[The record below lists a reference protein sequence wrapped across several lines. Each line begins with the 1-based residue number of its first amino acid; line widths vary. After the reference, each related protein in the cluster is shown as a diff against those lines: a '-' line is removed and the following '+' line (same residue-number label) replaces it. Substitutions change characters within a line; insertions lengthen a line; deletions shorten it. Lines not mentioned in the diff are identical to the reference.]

1 MLVQAVF
8 FLMLGKLE
16 LLEFHW
22 LGITEVGHFTTAMWI
37 KLFHTKLSGF
47 WGFSQKLAVSAI
59 SNSQTAQQLFIRAA
73 VLQGRWE
80 YQSHSI
86 HTQKKPTIKPQTKL
100 KSWQQ
105 HSTELIWHQLFPR
118 NVSSKQQDNV
128 LRFWQSADQIEESR
142 NTTGMCNLTWLDKAL

>member
-1 MLVQAVF
+1 MQTGEETRQVGEMEIKKKKKEKSAVLVQAVF

-22 LGITEVGHFTTAMWI
+22 LGITEVGHFTKAMWI

-47 WGFSQKLAVSAI
+47 WGFSQKLAVSTI
-59 SNSQTAQQLFIRAA
+59 SNSQTAQQLFIRAV

-86 HTQKKPTIKPQTKL
+86 HTQKN
-100 KSWQQ
+100 QQ
-105 HSTELIWHQLFPR
+105 
-118 NVSSKQQDNV
+118 
-128 LRFWQSADQIEESR
+128 
-142 NTTGMCNLTWLDKAL
+142 